1 MRSLLITG
9 CIFAASFGAQPTV
22 AEADCMC
29 GIGEAPLSRLAS
41 PAIVDGPQSEAA
53 EGENAASRP
62 VDEISSSAEW
72 MQVAMLPAAQRAE
85 HEQKNILWCQSDD
98 GHRCDPAHS
107 DASFSELVPP
117 SPGTLW
123 RFRLPRVQSRR
134 VTFIRVENTAG
145 PEGLPFLIERPP
157 ATR

>member
-1 MRSLLITG
+1 
-9 CIFAASFGAQPTV
+9 
-22 AEADCMC
+22 MC

-85 HEQKNILWCQSDD
+85 HAEHEQKNILWCQSDD

-107 DASFSELVPP
+107 EASFSELVSP

-134 VTFIRVENTAG
+134 VMFVRAELAAG
-145 PEGLPFLIERPP
+145 PEGLPFLLDRPP
-157 ATR
+157 STR